1 MNYELKTI
9 REEVINLNRVL
20 LLYMT
25 KDERILFFERVSQG
39 YCQTCGKMTDNCNCQ
54 KDE

>member
-9 REEVINLNRVL
+9 REEIINLNRVL

-25 KDERILFFERVSQG
+25 EDERVLFLKCIFAG
-39 YCQTCGKMTDNCNCQ
+39 YCQTCGATIDNCNCL